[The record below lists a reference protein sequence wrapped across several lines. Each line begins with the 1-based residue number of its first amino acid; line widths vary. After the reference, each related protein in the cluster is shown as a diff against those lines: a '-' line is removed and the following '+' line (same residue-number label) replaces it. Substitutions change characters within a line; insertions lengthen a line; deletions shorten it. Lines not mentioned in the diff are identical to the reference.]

1 MELAS
6 QRFAVRNLNIMTL
19 KQEDADNV
27 TFHAIL
33 VLETLKTVQAVV
45 LVGYWIHP
53 LTDVSLLILGCKL
66 ATRLNVLKVSIS
78 IKVLLNVLTANLV
91 VRLVSHYH
99 NVQDV
104 PKICTLSISKKI
116 IHRRAPKG
124 AQQVT
129 LLEMR
134 IEHVFDAMVLDVPFA
149 PHLLFAGPVSQDGIK
164 EDKAASKNA
173 PKDNI

>member
-1 MELAS
+1 M
-6 QRFAVRNLNIMTL
+6 
-19 KQEDADNV
+19 
-27 TFHAIL
+27 
-33 VLETLKTVQAVV
+33 
-45 LVGYWIHP
+45 
-53 LTDVSLLILGCKL
+53 
-66 ATRLNVLKVSIS
+66 
-78 IKVLLNVLTANLV
+78 
-91 VRLVSHYH
+91 SHYH